1 MSLFDR
7 LVDEALRG
15 QGVLAPL
22 RVVVEKE
29 LLHHD
34 ILREMSEAGLLSQ
47 LTFIGGTCLRACY
60 GSNRLSE
67 DLDFTGGADF
77 SRDQLA
83 GLRAVLIERMQDKYG
98 LKVEVAEP
106 RRDTGDVDTWKLK
119 VVTRPSQRDLPPQR
133 IHIDICAIPSHD
145 RRPRMLRNHYG
156 VDMGTAGLIV
166 QAQSREEI
174 LADKLVAFVLRN
186 RIKHRDLWDIAW
198 LKQQGVVLPL
208 ALLPLKLADH
218 RRGRDEFLLVL
229 DERSRSLRSQP
240 GLHDEFRQEMRRF
253 LPAALAATTVEQG
266 EFWAYITGLV
276 EDESRRASEWLTGR
290 GTDSPFSM

>member
-15 QGVLAPL
+15 QAALAPL
-22 RVVVEKE
+22 KVVVEKE

-98 LKVEVAEP
+98 LKVEVADP

-119 VVTRPSQRDLPPQR
+119 VVTRPGQRDLPPQR
-133 IHIDICAIPSHD
+133 IHIDICALPSHD
-145 RRPRMLRNHYG
+145 RRPMMLRNHYG

-174 LADKLVAFVLRN
+174 LADKLVAFALRN

-198 LKQQGVVLPL
+198 LKQQGVLLPL
-208 ALLPLKLADH
+208 ALLPLKLAA
-218 RRGRDEFLLVL
+218 RRRERDEFLLVL
-229 DERSRSLRSQP
+229 DERSRSLRSQT

-253 LPAALAATTVEQG
+253 LPAALAATTVEQD
-266 EFWAYITGLV
+266 EFWTYITGLV
-276 EDESRRASEWLTGR
+276 EDESRRASEWLAGR
-290 GTDSPFSM
+290 STESPFSM